1 MTMGHNGSTV
11 LEPTAV
17 RRRPQTLDQSDLDLP
32 PATGGGD
39 AVSAQTLQSLGTLYL
54 QAELEQVGVI
64 PAAEAL
70 VDARGSLQVPTV
82 QLAETLERFA
92 QAERNWYDRP
102 SREQLFARVFGT
114 GAGATAGQ
122 GAAVN
127 NGFEPLLASLC
138 SGINRYSSDETRLG
152 PPPATDMAV
161 INQAAGALLGNLGLR
176 QYGNTLF
183 ATRRIQEQLDAA
195 IALLKEHGIQAMFGV
210 NGFWPA
216 LERILA
222 PNVPDIARLVE
233 RGQAGRR
240 LLNWLAEVAS
250 SLGGAGALALSP
262 DVLQAAAT
270 WLAASGLDA
279 GSSPARNVA

>member
-1 MTMGHNGSTV
+1 MGRNGSLV
-11 LEPTAV
+11 LDTIAV
-17 RRRPQTLDQSDLDLP
+17 KPRPSALDQFNLDLP
-32 PATGGGD
+32 PATGGAD

-54 QAELEQVGVI
+54 QAELVQVGVI

-70 VDARGSLQVPTV
+70 VDARGSLQLATV
-82 QLAETLERFA
+82 QLAETLVRFA

-114 GAGATAGQ
+114 GAGAAAGQ

-138 SGINRYSSDETRLG
+138 SSINRYSSDQTRLG
-152 PPPATDMAV
+152 PPPATDMAL
-161 INQAAGALLGNLGLR
+161 INEAAGALLTNLGLR

-183 ATRRIQEQLDAA
+183 ATRRIQEQLEAA
-195 IALLKEHGIQAMFGV
+195 IALLKDHGVQAVFGV
-210 NGFWPA
+210 NGFWPV

-222 PNVPDIARLVE
+222 PNVPDISRLVE
-233 RGQAGRR
+233 RGQSGQR
-240 LLNWLAEVAS
+240 LLNWVAGTAS
-250 SLGGAGALALSP
+250 ATGGSAAPALGP
-262 DVLQAAAT
+262 EVLQAAAT